1 MNTLRVLT
9 LFVAIEHSGIT
20 MIGQG
25 VKAPAK
31 AWLSTSEAAQAAEVD
46 QSTVIRWCQKFGTP
60 LARRVRG
67 RWRISPDALAKLLR
81 GEDLGDRKKA

>member
-1 MNTLRVLT
+1 MT
-9 LFVAIEHSGIT
+9 
-20 MIGQG
+20 GQD

-67 RWRISPDALAKLLR
+67 RWRISPDALAKLLE
-81 GEDLGDRKKA
+81 GEDLGDRKKV